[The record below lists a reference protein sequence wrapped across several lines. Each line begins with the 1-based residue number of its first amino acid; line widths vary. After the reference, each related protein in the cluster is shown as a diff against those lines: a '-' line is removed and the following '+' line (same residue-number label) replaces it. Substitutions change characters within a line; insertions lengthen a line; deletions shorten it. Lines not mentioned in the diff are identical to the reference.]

1 MEKIRKK
8 HAQKIR
14 YTLVGGF
21 NTALDFCLL
30 FIFVAL
36 GLDRIP
42 ANYLSTGVSMIVS
55 FFANKRFTFKHTTG
69 SKRRQ
74 IPLFI
79 IVTIFGMWVVQPV
92 VIWLVTLA
100 LDPYITQKSVEL
112 FIAKSIATGASLVS
126 NYLFYSRVVFK
137 KHPNEEEEK

>member
-30 FIFVAL
+30 FVFVAL

-42 ANYLSTGVSMIVS
+42 ANYLSTGVSMIIS

-79 IVTIFGMWVVQPV
+79 LVTVIGMWVIQPI
-92 VIWLVTLA
+92 VIWAVTQV
-100 LDPYITQKSVEL
+100 LDPYIANKSIEL
-112 FIAKSIATGASLVS
+112 FITKVIATVASLIW
-126 NYLFYSRVVFK
+126 NYMLYSRVVFK
-137 KHPNEEEEK
+137 KHSINEGEK

>member
-1 MEKIRKK
+1 MEKIKKK

-14 YTLVGGF
+14 YSLVGGF

-42 ANYLSTGVSMIVS
+42 ANYLSTGVSMIIS

-79 IVTIFGMWVVQPV
+79 LVTVIGMWVIQPIV
-92 VIWLVTLA
+92 MWAVTQV
-100 LDPYITQKSVEL
+100 LDPYIANKSIEL
-112 FIAKSIATGASLVS
+112 FITKVIATVASLIW
-126 NYLFYSRVVFK
+126 NYMLYSRVVFK
-137 KHPNEEEEK
+137 KHSINEEEK